1 MRSMNSGPRPQ
12 IGAVAVQLR
21 LAGLAGSAADG
32 DILERTA
39 KTAHRM
45 ALEVGQHQHGII
57 VEQVLA
63 HGHFLE
69 VPSAGDGQGDVAV
82 GIHDVHRAEG
92 PAVGPQGLAVAFR
105 GLAGAGVEDVALHD
119 GALRDAGLQGPH
131 HVARQDVGAVG
142 LTGME
147 LDGDAPLQRGTDLFV
162 DAQQALR
169 GDLGREVHGG
179 LILCGAGLQRQAVD
193 SQGAQGKA
201 ARLDEL
207 SPVHGHGISSVVG

>member
-1 MRSMNSGPRPQ
+1 
-12 IGAVAVQLR
+12 
-21 LAGLAGSAADG
+21 
-32 DILERTA
+32 
-39 KTAHRM
+39 M
-45 ALEVGQHQHGII
+45 ALEVGQHQHGVV

-69 VPSAGDGQGDVAV
+69 VPSAGDGQGDFAV
-82 GIHDVHRAEG
+82 GIHDIHRAEG

-119 GALRDAGLQGPH
+119 AALRDAGLQGPH

-147 LDGDAPLQRGTDLFV
+147 LDGDAPLQRGTDLFI

-193 SQGAQGKA
+193 SQGAQSKA

-207 SPVHGHGISSVVG
+207 SPVHRHGISSVVG